1 MDTYKGMIV
10 KALLDNGTT
19 RMFMDQKIVAKHR
32 FRLQKLERSI
42 AVRNVDGIHNSTKA
56 ITH

>member
-10 KALLDNGTT
+10 KVLLDNGTT

-42 AVRNVDGIHNSTKA
+42 AVRNVDGIHNSTEA